1 MEQFL
6 GDAKSRN
13 NALNLFR
20 VILAIFVLISHS
32 FPLGGFGSEPSIG
45 GLSLGGFAVAGF
57 FSISGFLVT
66 RSRRNLSPIEF
77 ARRRILRIYPG
88 YIVAIIVT
96 ALVLSLA
103 VDFSVSSWSI
113 SSALSY
119 IAWSLPLILGQSSAL
134 TATVSGLPYPL
145 GVNGN
150 LWTLAPEAILY
161 VALAVSF
168 SFAFFKRMKWS
179 WIFVI
184 AISSFITILLQNGLL
199 PFHDGMNN
207 KIVMLFFLTNYFFAG
222 VFLSSLRE
230 RLKGNWA
237 SFIASSLL
245 GLALTNLGFGYS
257 LASIFYAYS
266 ILWLSSNISSKA
278 MRLNSVNDYSYGLY
292 LYSFP
297 VQQILSRLEIQN
309 LGLPFFIFASVV
321 ATAPLAF
328 LSWRFVE
335 KPALEFSRNFSSKKS
350 IGK

>member
-1 MEQFL
+1 MKQVL
-6 GDAKSRN
+6 GDARSRN

-20 VILAIFVLISHS
+20 VIFAIFVLISHS
-32 FPLGGFGSEPSIG
+32 FPLGGFGTEPSIG

-88 YIVAIIVT
+88 YLVAIIVT
-96 ALVLSLA
+96 ALILSLA
-103 VDFSVSSWSI
+103 MDFSISSWSL

-119 IAWSLPLILGQSSAL
+119 IAWSLPLILGQSGAL
-134 TATVSGLPYPL
+134 TDTVSGLPYPL

-161 VALAVSF
+161 VALAISF

-179 WIFVI
+179 WLLVI
-184 AISSFITILLQNGLL
+184 ASSSFITIVFQNGSLSL
-199 PFHDGMNN
+199 NDGLNN
-207 KIVMLFFLTNYFFAG
+207 KIVMLLFLINYFLAG
-222 VFLSSLRE
+222 IFLSSLRE
-230 RLKGNWA
+230 SLRGNWV
-237 SFIASSLL
+237 SFFASSLL

-266 ILWLSSNISSKA
+266 ILWLSSNIPSKA
-278 MRLNSVNDYSYGLY
+278 MKLNSVNDYSYGLY

-309 LGLPFFIFASVV
+309 FGLPIFILASVL
-321 ATAPLAF
+321 ATVPLAI

-335 KPALEFSRNFSSKKS
+335 KPALELSRNFSSKKS
-350 IGK
+350 IDK